1 MLANLTSP
9 PAGMNRTGRWSLVR
23 DLAPVAVLFVLLMF
37 VAPLLL
43 SDFRQGLLA
52 KYLTFAILAIGIDLI
67 WGYTG
72 ILSLGQAVWFGLG
85 GYAMAMYLKLVASG
99 DAIPDFMTWSGVRE
113 MPWFWEPFEFAWFAL
128 PLAVIGPGLLGFVF
142 GLLMFRSRLKGAYFA
157 IVSQALAMILGLFL
171 VAQQGYTG
179 GTSGITNFST
189 LFGQSLASQDTKD
202 LLYIATVVALVLT
215 YLIALWITRSRM
227 GRVLVAIRDDEER
240 VRFAGYNVAFYKA
253 LIFAV
258 SAAMAGLAG
267 ALFVPQVG
275 AITPSAVG
283 IVPSIEYVL
292 LVAVGGRGTLSGAVV
307 GAIVVSWLR
316 STLSETFPETWVY
329 FYGALF
335 IGAVLLFPTGIVGF
349 ARMGQ
354 EFIARQVRRLRSG
367 SAPGPSPARSASE
380 VEAQG
385 VSGAE

>member
-1 MLANLTSP
+1 MNTS
-9 PAGMNRTGRWSLVR
+9 GRWSLVR
-23 DLAPVAVLFVLLMF
+23 DLLPIMALFVILMF
-37 VAPLLL
+37 VVPMLL

-85 GYAMAMYLKLVASG
+85 GYAMAMYLKLIASG
-99 DAIPDFMTWSGVRE
+99 DAIPDFMTWSGVNA
-113 MPWFWEPFEFAWFAL
+113 MPWFWEPFQFAWFAL
-128 PLAVIGPGLLGFVF
+128 PIAIIGPGLLGFGF

-171 VAQQGYTG
+171 VGQQGYTG

-189 LFGQSLASQDTKD
+189 IFGQSLASQDTKD
-202 LLYIATVVALVLT
+202 LLYFATVIALVLT
-215 YLIALWITRSRM
+215 YLVALWITRSRM
-227 GRVLVAIRDDEER
+227 GRLLVAIRDDEER

-258 SAAMAGLAG
+258 SAGMAGLAG

-292 LVAVGGRGTLSGAVV
+292 LVAVGGRATLSGAVI

-316 STLSETFPETWVY
+316 STLSESFPETWVY

-349 ARMGQ
+349 AR
-354 EFIARQVRRLRSG
+354 IAWDAVARRIEALRGG
-367 SAPGPSPARSASE
+367 STPTPATSSAVVE
-380 VEAQG
+380 VDGKG
-385 VSGAE
+385 VSSAD

>member
-1 MLANLTSP
+1 MKGSGVGAV
-9 PAGMNRTGRWSLVR
+9 VR
-23 DLAPVAVLFVLLMF
+23 DLLPIVALFVILMF
-37 VAPLLL
+37 VVPMLL

-99 DAIPDFMTWSGVRE
+99 NAIPDFMTWSGVNS
-113 MPWFWEPFEFAWFAL
+113 MPWFWEPFQFAWFAL
-128 PLAVIGPGLLGFVF
+128 PIALIGPGLFAFVF
-142 GLLMFRSRLKGAYFA
+142 GLLVFRSRVKGAYFA
-157 IVSQALAMILGLFL
+157 IVTQALAMILGLFL
-171 VAQQGYTG
+171 VGQQGYTG

-202 LLYIATVVALVLT
+202 LLYFATVIALVLT
-215 YLIALWITRSRM
+215 YLVALWITRSRM
-227 GRVLVAIRDDEER
+227 GRLLVAIRDDEER

-253 LIFAV
+253 LVFAI

-292 LVAVGGRGTLSGAVV
+292 LVAVGGRGTLSGAVI

-316 STLSETFPETWVY
+316 STLSESFPETWVY

-349 ARMGQ
+349 AR
-354 EFIARQVRRLRSG
+354 IAWDAVARRIDALRG
-367 SAPGPSPARSASE
+367 GPSPAPAPSSA
-380 VEAQG
+380 VVDVDGKG
-385 VSGAE
+385 VSSAD

>member
-1 MLANLTSP
+1 MKGSGVGA
-9 PAGMNRTGRWSLVR
+9 LVR
-23 DLAPVAVLFVLLMF
+23 DLLPIVALFVILMF
-37 VAPLLL
+37 VVPMLL

-99 DAIPDFMTWSGVRE
+99 NAIPDFMTWSGVNS
-113 MPWFWEPFEFAWFAL
+113 MPWFWEPFQFAWFAL
-128 PLAVIGPGLLGFVF
+128 PIALIGPGLFAFVF
-142 GLLMFRSRLKGAYFA
+142 GLLVFRSRVKGAYFA
-157 IVSQALAMILGLFL
+157 IVTQALAMILGLFL
-171 VAQQGYTG
+171 VGQQGYTG

-202 LLYIATVVALVLT
+202 LLYFATVIALVLT
-215 YLIALWITRSRM
+215 YLVALWITRSRM
-227 GRVLVAIRDDEER
+227 GRLLVAIRDDEER

-253 LIFAV
+253 LVFAI

-292 LVAVGGRGTLSGAVV
+292 LVAVGGRGTLSGAVI

-316 STLSETFPETWVY
+316 STLSESFPETWVY

-349 ARMGQ
+349 AR
-354 EFIARQVRRLRSG
+354 IAWDAVARRIDALRG
-367 SAPGPSPARSASE
+367 GPSPAPAPSSA
-380 VEAQG
+380 VVDVDGKG
-385 VSGAE
+385 VSSAD

>member
-1 MLANLTSP
+1 MKGSGVGA
-9 PAGMNRTGRWSLVR
+9 LVR
-23 DLAPVAVLFVLLMF
+23 DLLPIVALFVILMF
-37 VAPLLL
+37 VVPMFL

-99 DAIPDFMTWSGVRE
+99 DAIPDFMTWSGVNS
-113 MPWFWEPFEFAWFAL
+113 MPWFWEPFQFAWFAL
-128 PLAVIGPGLLGFVF
+128 PIALIGPGLFAFVF
-142 GLLMFRSRLKGAYFA
+142 GLLVFRSRVKGAYFA
-157 IVSQALAMILGLFL
+157 IVTQALAMILGLFL
-171 VAQQGYTG
+171 VGQQGYTG

-202 LLYIATVVALVLT
+202 LLYFATVIALVLT
-215 YLIALWITRSRM
+215 YLVALWITRSRM
-227 GRVLVAIRDDEER
+227 GRLLVAIRDDEER

-253 LIFAV
+253 LVFAI

-292 LVAVGGRGTLSGAVV
+292 LVAVGGRGTLSGAVI

-316 STLSETFPETWVY
+316 STLSESFPETWVY

-349 ARMGQ
+349 AR
-354 EFIARQVRRLRSG
+354 IAWDAVARRIDALRGG
-367 SAPGPSPARSASE
+367 SSPAPAPSSA
-380 VEAQG
+380 VVDVDGKG
-385 VSGAE
+385 VSSAD